1 MRVAPLNRKGGRD
14 GYPPILL
21 STTLVAI
28 AWPVASAQQ
37 VDRPQHDG
45 PTFEVASVRPN
56 TSGVGGAGINIQPGG
71 RVTALNVPLL
81 WLIESAYGLGHHQLE
96 GGPAWI
102 HTDRFDV
109 IAKAET
115 DIPRPVAGAP
125 PGAFHF
131 MLRALLADRF
141 KLAVHQEKRD
151 LPIYELHLARADG
164 ALGKGL
170 RRSDFD
176 CTTVEKTPDGRRRD
190 RNDGRPTCGMSMRG
204 PQIAAHAI
212 PLSHLV
218 SRDCRE
224 CSPARR
230 GPHKS
235 ARAFRHRPRMGV
247 EPYRHFQTIYLHG
260 ATRTVGT
267 QASVCTGPG
276 RSVGG

>member
-1 MRVAPLNRKGGRD
+1 MAIRR
-14 GYPPILL
+14 ILL

-37 VDRPQHDG
+37 VDRPQQDG

-212 PLSHLV
+212 SLSHLV
-218 SRDCRE
+218 SVIAGNVERPVVDRTNLRGLFDIDLAWASNPTDTSKPSIFTALQE
-224 CSPARR
+224 QLGLKLVSAR
-230 GPHKS
+230 GPVEVLVVD
-235 ARAFRHRPRMGV
+235 RAERPT
-247 EPYRHFQTIYLHG
+247 PD
-260 ATRTVGT
+260 
-267 QASVCTGPG
+267 
-276 RSVGG
+276 

>member
-1 MRVAPLNRKGGRD
+1 MAIDR
-14 GYPPILL
+14 ILL
-21 STTLVAI
+21 SMTLVVI
-28 AWPVASAQQ
+28 ASLVTSAQE
-37 VDRPQHDG
+37 VNRG

-56 TSGVGGAGINIQPGG
+56 TSGAGGGGINIQPGG

-96 GGPAWI
+96 GGPAWMD
-102 HTDRFDV
+102 TDRFDV

-115 DIPRPVAGAP
+115 DIPRPVAGGP
-125 PGAFHF
+125 PGPFHF
-131 MLRALLADRF
+131 MLRALLAERF

-218 SRDCRE
+218 SVIAGNVHRPVVDRTNLRGLFDIDLAWASNPTDTSKPSIFTALQE
-224 CSPARR
+224 QLGLKLVSAR
-230 GPHKS
+230 GPVEVLVVDH
-235 ARAFRHRPRMGV
+235 AERPT
-247 EPYRHFQTIYLHG
+247 PD
-260 ATRTVGT
+260 
-267 QASVCTGPG
+267 
-276 RSVGG
+276 